1 MREADATKFSL
12 LRDRCAFCMRIAA
25 MNPRRIGIVGL
36 GLLGGAIARKLREA
50 GYAPTGFDMNAERRS
65 EAEASGISVVADA
78 AELVKGSDVVLLSL
92 PDGEVVDALL
102 AELKPQWR
110 SGQTVVD
117 TTTAAPRQMLAH
129 AEVLRPLGVG
139 YVEAEIAGSS
149 AQVTKKEVLVFAGGD
164 EADVSAVREILEA
177 FAAEVRYVGPTGT
190 AARWK
195 LVHNLILGLHRAV
208 LAEGLALAESLG
220 LDAASLLD
228 VLRRTPA
235 ASAVMET
242 KGPKMLNREFT
253 PQATVRQ
260 HLKDVR
266 LIIETAARAGAGVPL
281 SRLHQ
286 DLLERAIA
294 LGYSEADNSAIVM
307 ALLRDPT
314 GEEGR
319 DPDDSEL

>member
-1 MREADATKFSL
+1 MSQ
-12 LRDRCAFCMRIAA
+12 
-25 MNPRRIGIVGL
+25 RRLGIIGL
-36 GLLGGAIARKLREA
+36 GLLGGAIARKLHEA
-50 GYAPTGFDMNAERRS
+50 GYAPTGFDMNADRRS
-65 EAEASGISVVADA
+65 EAVAAGISVVADA

-92 PDGEVVDALL
+92 PNGQVVDALL
-102 AELKPQWR
+102 AELRPHLR
-110 SGQTVVD
+110 SRQIIID
-117 TTTAAPRQMLAH
+117 TTTAAPQQMVAH
-129 AEVLRPLGVG
+129 AEILRTLGVG
-139 YVEAEIAGSS
+139 YVESEVAGSS
-149 AQVTKKEVLVFAGGD
+149 AQVARREVLVFAGGTA
-164 EADVSAVREILEA
+164 ADVESVRELLEC
-177 FAAEVRYVGPTGT
+177 FAAEVRYVGRTGT

-208 LAEGLALAESLG
+208 LAEGLALAEAMG

-235 ASAVMET
+235 SSAVMTT
-242 KGPKMLNREFT
+242 KGPKMLSRDFA

-266 LIIETAARAGAGVPL
+266 LIIETAARAGADVPL

-286 DLLERAIA
+286 ELLERAIA

-307 ALLRDPT
+307 ALLPNPT
-314 GEEGR
+314 GDGGR

>member
-1 MREADATKFSL
+1 MSQ
-12 LRDRCAFCMRIAA
+12 
-25 MNPRRIGIVGL
+25 RRLGIIGL
-36 GLLGGAIARKLREA
+36 GLLGGAIARKLHEA
-50 GYAPTGFDMNAERRS
+50 GYAPTGFDMNADRRS
-65 EAEASGISVVADA
+65 EAVAAGISVVADA

-92 PDGEVVDALL
+92 PNGQVVDALL
-102 AELKPQWR
+102 AELRPHLR
-110 SGQTVVD
+110 SGHIIID
-117 TTTAAPRQMLAH
+117 TTTAAPQQMVAH
-129 AEVLRPLGVG
+129 AETLRPLGVG
-139 YVEAEIAGSS
+139 YVESEVAGSS
-149 AQVTKKEVLVFAGGD
+149 AQAARGEVLVFAGGTA
-164 EADVSAVREILEA
+164 ADVESVRELLES

-208 LAEGLALAESLG
+208 LAEGLALAEAMG

-235 ASAVMET
+235 SSAVMTT
-242 KGPKMLNREFT
+242 KGPKMLSRDFA

-266 LIIETAARAGAGVPL
+266 LIIETAARAGADVPL

-286 DLLERAIA
+286 ELLERAIA

-307 ALLRDPT
+307 ALLPNPT
-314 GEEGR
+314 GDGGR

>member
-1 MREADATKFSL
+1 MSQ
-12 LRDRCAFCMRIAA
+12 
-25 MNPRRIGIVGL
+25 RRIGIIGL
-36 GLLGGAIARKLREA
+36 GLLGGAIARKLHEA
-50 GYAPTGFDMNAERRS
+50 GFAPTGFDMNADRRS
-65 EAEASGISVVADA
+65 EAVAAGIPVVADA
-78 AELVKGSDVVLLSL
+78 AQLVKGSDVVLLSL
-92 PDGEVVDALL
+92 PNGEIVDALL
-102 AELKPQWR
+102 ADLKPHLR
-110 SGQTVVD
+110 SGQIIVD
-117 TTTAAPRQMLAH
+117 TTTAAPRQMVEH
-129 AEVLRPLGVG
+129 AEVLRPLGIG
-139 YVEAEIAGSS
+139 YVEAEVAGSS
-149 AQVTKKEVLVFAGGD
+149 AQVARGEVLVFAGGA
-164 EADVSAVREILEA
+164 EADVAAVRDLLQS

-208 LAEGLALAESLG
+208 LAEGLALAEALG

-235 ASAVMET
+235 ASAVMTT
-242 KGPKMLNREFT
+242 KGPKMLQRDFT

-266 LIIETAARAGAGVPL
+266 LIIETAAQAGAAVPL

-286 DLLERAIA
+286 ELLERAIA

-307 ALLRDPT
+307 ALLRDPK
-314 GEEGR
+314 GDDGR

>member
-1 MREADATKFSL
+1 MSQRHL
-12 LRDRCAFCMRIAA
+12 
-25 MNPRRIGIVGL
+25 GIIGL
-36 GLLGGAIARKLREA
+36 GLLGGAIARKLHEA
-50 GYAPTGFDMNAERRS
+50 GYAPTGFDMNADRRS
-65 EAEASGISVVADA
+65 EAVAAGISVVADA
-78 AELVKGSDVVLLSL
+78 AELVKESDVVLLSL
-92 PDGEVVDALL
+92 PNGQVVDALL
-102 AELKPQWR
+102 AELRPHLR
-110 SGQTVVD
+110 SRQIIID
-117 TTTAAPRQMLAH
+117 TTTAAPQQMVAH
-129 AEVLRPLGVG
+129 AEILRTLGVG
-139 YVEAEIAGSS
+139 YVESEVAGSS
-149 AQVTKKEVLVFAGGD
+149 AQVARREVLVFAGGTA
-164 EADVSAVREILEA
+164 ADVESVRELLEC

-208 LAEGLALAESLG
+208 LAEGLALAEAMG

-235 ASAVMET
+235 SSAVMTT
-242 KGPKMLNREFT
+242 KGPKMLSRDFA

-266 LIIETAARAGAGVPL
+266 LIIETAARAGVDVPL

-286 DLLERAIA
+286 ELLERAIA

-307 ALLRDPT
+307 ALLPNPT
-314 GEEGR
+314 GDGGR

>member
-1 MREADATKFSL
+1 
-12 LRDRCAFCMRIAA
+12 
-25 MNPRRIGIVGL
+25 
-36 GLLGGAIARKLREA
+36 
-50 GYAPTGFDMNAERRS
+50 
-65 EAEASGISVVADA
+65 
-78 AELVKGSDVVLLSL
+78 
-92 PDGEVVDALL
+92 
-102 AELKPQWR
+102 
-110 SGQTVVD
+110 
-117 TTTAAPRQMLAH
+117 
-129 AEVLRPLGVG
+129 
-139 YVEAEIAGSS
+139 
-149 AQVTKKEVLVFAGGD
+149 VLVFAGGTA
-164 EADVSAVREILEA
+164 ADVESVRELLES

-208 LAEGLALAESLG
+208 LAEGLALAEAMG

-235 ASAVMET
+235 SSAVMTT
-242 KGPKMLNREFT
+242 KGPKMLSRDFA

-266 LIIETAARAGAGVPL
+266 LIIETAARAGADVPL

-286 DLLERAIA
+286 ELLERAIA

-307 ALLRDPT
+307 ALLPNPT
-314 GEEGR
+314 GDGGR

>member
-1 MREADATKFSL
+1 MSQ
-12 LRDRCAFCMRIAA
+12 
-25 MNPRRIGIVGL
+25 RRLGIIGL
-36 GLLGGAIARKLREA
+36 GLLGGAIARKLHEA
-50 GYAPTGFDMNAERRS
+50 GYAPTGFDMNADRRS
-65 EAEASGISVVADA
+65 EAVAAGISVVADA

-92 PDGEVVDALL
+92 PNGQVVDALL
-102 AELKPQWR
+102 AELRPHLR
-110 SGQTVVD
+110 SRQIIID
-117 TTTAAPRQMLAH
+117 TTTAAPQQMVAH
-129 AEVLRPLGVG
+129 AEILRPLGVG
-139 YVEAEIAGSS
+139 YVESEVAGSS
-149 AQVTKKEVLVFAGGD
+149 AQVARREVLVFAGGTA
-164 EADVSAVREILEA
+164 ADVESVRELLEC

-208 LAEGLALAESLG
+208 LAEGLALAEAMG

-235 ASAVMET
+235 SSAVMTT
-242 KGPKMLNREFT
+242 KGPKMLSRDFA

-266 LIIETAARAGAGVPL
+266 LIIETAARAGVDVPL

-286 DLLERAIA
+286 ELLERAIA

-307 ALLRDPT
+307 ALLPNPT
-314 GEEGR
+314 GDGGR